1 MAHTVRITRKD
12 LSSKDIRRLA
22 AASRDGS
29 QSRRLLALAM
39 VMDGASR
46 RDAAHACGMDRQTL
60 RDWVHRFNAEGPAGL
75 VDRVT
80 AGPACRLS
88 EEQRA
93 QLVSW
98 LEAGPD
104 PDKDGIVRWRCAD
117 LVKKI
122 KAEFDVSYGE
132 RGVAIVLKR
141 LGYRHI
147 SARPKAPAS
156 SPETQALYKKLRR
169 HGGRRT
175 RWARRRQADRGV
187 VSG

>member
-1 MAHTVRITRKD
+1 MPYTVPITRKD
-12 LSSKDIRRLA
+12 YSSKDLRRLA
-22 AASRDGS
+22 AASRDGA

-46 RDAAHACGMDRQTL
+46 RDAAQACGMDRQTL

-88 EEQRA
+88 EEQLG
-93 QLVSW
+93 QLVGW

-104 PDKDGIVRWRCAD
+104 PETDGIVRWRCRD
-117 LVKKI
+117 LMKKI
-122 KAEFDVSYGE
+122 KAAFDVSYSE
-132 RGVAIVLKR
+132 RGIGIVLKR
-141 LGYRHI
+141 LSYRHV

-156 SPETQALYKKLRR
+156 SPGDQALYKKLRR
-169 HGGRRT
+169 HRRRGA
-175 RWARRRQADRGV
+175 RWARRAQADRGV
-187 VSG
+187 VPG